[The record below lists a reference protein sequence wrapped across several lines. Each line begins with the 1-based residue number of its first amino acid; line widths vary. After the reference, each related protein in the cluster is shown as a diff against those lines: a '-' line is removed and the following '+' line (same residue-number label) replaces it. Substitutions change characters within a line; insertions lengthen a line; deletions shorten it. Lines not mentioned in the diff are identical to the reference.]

1 MQDLNK
7 KLEAILFSV
16 GKKISIEDLAR
27 LCKIDDLKLLN
38 STLHEIKE
46 EYTTRNSPMMLIT
59 DEKTWKLTVRENY
72 LHLVKNLVID
82 TELSKAVT
90 ETLAIIA
97 FKYPLTQAEL
107 VKIRSNKAYEHVKE
121 LMEMQFIGK
130 IKKGRTYDITL
141 TQKFFNYFDLPE
153 HEVKDKFKSFQE
165 VEKVIEEKEKE
176 VEEKRKENLRKNK
189 ELQEQLKEHQE
200 QNKETQ
206 NEKEISEEN
215 IPESQP
221 EIRPELEQESQQ
233 PLEETSENSLE
244 ESEEDLQK

>member
-206 NEKEISEEN
+206 NEKEISEAN
-215 IPESQP
+215 
-221 EIRPELEQESQQ
+221 
-233 PLEETSENSLE
+233 LEETKE
-244 ESEEDLQK
+244 ESEEETPSDISSEPKENLQA